1 VNCTTAIRVASY
13 TSKIRNKKPFTFL
26 FDIYS
31 GGEICEILGGFILLT
46 ELFERIFRDGK
57 PHPSFGKAH
66 ILIVLLHI
74 ASNEPIGRYKL
85 SKELAISDSS
95 VRTIIKYL
103 KEIGLVNAIP
113 KQGHVLSSEGRQFI
127 KEIKKELIEIRTD
140 LSLKE
145 LTMGTFDTICQLR
158 NAALKVKTGVELR
171 DEAIKVG
178 ADGATTIIFEKNTL
192 FIPPKPIE
200 DLRKSNKDIHNMLTS
215 NFDIQEGDV
224 FIVGTASDRKK
235 ATEAAIASVLTLLLP
250 E

>member
-1 VNCTTAIRVASY
+1 LWGRFAR
-13 TSKIRNKKPFTFL
+13 
-26 FDIYS
+26 
-31 GGEICEILGGFILLT
+31 ILGGFILLT

-74 ASNEPIGRYKL
+74 AS
-85 SKELAISDSS
+85 KELAISDSS

-103 KEIGLVNAIP
+103 KEIGLVKAIP
-113 KQGHVLSSEGRQFI
+113 KQGHVLSSEGRKFV
-127 KEIKKELIEIRTD
+127 KEIKKEFIEIRTD
-140 LSLKE
+140 LSLKA
-145 LTMGTFDTICQLR
+145 LTIGKFDTICQLR

-178 ADGATTIIFEKNTL
+178 ADGATTIIFETNTL

-200 DLRKSNKDIHNMLTS
+200 DLKESNEDLYNMLTS
-215 NFDIQEGDV
+215 NFDLQEGDV
-224 FIVGTASDRKK
+224 LIVGTASDRKK

-250 E
+250 D